1 MITFIIWAIGVAL
14 AIKAI
19 IEIWQTNLTTPIKAL
34 LTLVMILTSWV
45 GVVVYYLIAKD
56 NLENWF
62 GK

>member
-19 IEIWQTNLTTPIKAL
+19 IEIWRTNLTTPIKAL

-45 GVVVYYLIAKD
+45 GVVVYYFIAKD